1 MTQHTAANR
10 QRIRQSRGDRVFGIV
25 NGAVLALIFI
35 ITLYPMLYVL
45 SASFSDPNAVASGKM
60 VLLPVQ
66 PSLQAY
72 AYILQYND
80 IWTGY
85 ANTIFYTVVGTVIN
99 LAVTLPCAYAFSR
112 RDFKG
117 RSVLMPLFIVTMYF
131 QGGLIPSYLNMRSL
145 GLVDTRMALLIL
157 GAVSVYNLIVAR
169 TFFANSIPWELH
181 EAAFLDGCSD
191 FKLFFSIVLPLSAP
205 ITVVM
210 LLYYGIAH
218 WNSYFNAYIYLRNRS
233 LYPLQVFLREIL
245 TMGSFMSEISE
256 LGAYSA
262 EDIAYFTK
270 HAETANMMKYAI
282 IVVSTLP
289 MLIIYPFLEK
299 YFAKGVM
306 IGSVKG

>member
-245 TMGSFMSEISE
+245 TMGSFMSEISD

-270 HAETANMMKYAI
+270 QAETANMMKYAI

-289 MLIIYPFLEK
+289 MLILYPFLEK

>member
-25 NGAVLALIFI
+25 NGAVLALIFS

-245 TMGSFMSEISE
+245 TMGSFMSEISD

-270 HAETANMMKYAI
+270 QAETANMMKYAI

-289 MLIIYPFLEK
+289 MLIIYPVLEK

>member
-191 FKLFFSIVLPLSAP
+191 FKLFLSIVLPLSAP

-245 TMGSFMSEISE
+245 TMGSFMSEISD

-270 HAETANMMKYAI
+270 QAETANMMKYAI

>member
-1 MTQHTAANR
+1 MTTQASAHR
-10 QRIRQSRGDRVFGIV
+10 RHIRQSPGDRIFGMI
-25 NGAVLALIFI
+25 NAAVLLLAFI

-45 SASFSDPNAVASGKM
+45 SASFSDPNAVSSGKM
-60 VLLPVQ
+60 VLLPIQ

-72 AYILQYND
+72 EYILQYKD

-85 ANTIFYTVVGTVIN
+85 GNTIFYTILGTMIN

-112 RDFKG
+112 RDFKA
-117 RSVLMPLFIVTMYF
+117 RAVLMPLFIVTMYF

-145 GLVDTRMALLIL
+145 NLVDTRLALLIL

-191 FKLFFSIVLPLSAP
+191 LKLFFHIVLPLSAP

-218 WNSYFNAYIYLRNRS
+218 WNSYFNAYIYLRTRS

-245 TMGSFMSEISE
+245 TMGSFMSEISD
-256 LGAYSA
+256 LGSYSA

-270 HAETANMMKYAI
+270 QAETANMMKYAI

-289 MLIIYPFLEK
+289 MLILYPFLEK

>member
-245 TMGSFMSEISE
+245 TMGSFMSEISD
-256 LGAYSA
+256 LGACSA

-270 HAETANMMKYAI
+270 QAETANMMKYAI

>member
-10 QRIRQSRGDRVFGIV
+10 QRIRQSREDRVFGIV

-245 TMGSFMSEISE
+245 TMGSFMSEISD

-270 HAETANMMKYAI
+270 QAETANMMKYAI